1 MIGRAGRAVRGSVQ
15 NLGDQPPHVPAADG
29 VKGAT
34 AVTAHGDQTRQP
46 ELAQM
51 LRHRRPGRPHRLPER
66 RHVVLAGA
74 EQCHQPQSGPVGQHP
89 QQVGRRHDLTVRR
102 ELLLQVIG
110 TCNIVACVH
119 EHILSE
125 WEAAGV
131 ASNRTQQGE
140 PVRDNSHSHDH
151 EQPGSHIRDNG
162 HGHGH
167 SHEDDH
173 GGVRSWWDR
182 LRHLAVPH
190 SHDSRAK
197 VDPALESSRDGLRAL
212 WISLVGLGF
221 TAAAQAVIVV
231 LSGSVAL
238 LGDTLH
244 NVADALTAVP
254 LAIAFLLGRRAA
266 TRAYTYGYGR
276 AEDLA
281 GIIIVAVIAASAV
294 AAGWTAITRLLHPA
308 EVTHLPWVAAAGVV
322 GFAGNELVARY
333 RVRVGRRIGSAALVA
348 DGLHARTDGYTSLA
362 VVAAAGGAA
371 LGWRW
376 ADPVVGLVIAVAIT
390 FVLKDAAREVYRR
403 LMDAIDPAIVDQ
415 AENTLRAVHG
425 VHDVTAVRLRWIGH
439 RLHAEADLVVDADL
453 SLVAAHEIAAD
464 AEHQLTHAVPRL
476 TSATVHTDPASHP
489 GAHHHPD
496 LSHQRRQAPPAG

>member
-1 MIGRAGRAVRGSVQ
+1 M
-15 NLGDQPPHVPAADG
+15 
-29 VKGAT
+29 
-34 AVTAHGDQTRQP
+34 
-46 ELAQM
+46 
-51 LRHRRPGRPHRLPER
+51 
-66 RHVVLAGA
+66 
-74 EQCHQPQSGPVGQHP
+74 
-89 QQVGRRHDLTVRR
+89 
-102 ELLLQVIG
+102 
-110 TCNIVACVH
+110 
-119 EHILSE
+119 
-125 WEAAGV
+125 
-131 ASNRTQQGE
+131 
-140 PVRDNSHSHDH
+140 
-151 EQPGSHIRDNG
+151 
-162 HGHGH
+162 
-167 SHEDDH
+167 
-173 GGVRSWWDR
+173 RSWWHR
-182 LRHLAVPH
+182 LRHLVVPH

-294 AAGWTAITRLLHPA
+294 AAGWTAITRLLYPA
-308 EVTHLPWVAAAGVV
+308 EVTYLPWVAAAGAA

-333 RVRVGRRIGSAALVA
+333 RIRVGRRIGSAALVA

-376 ADPVVGLVIAVAIT
+376 ADPVVGLVIAVAIV

-415 AENTLRAVHG
+415 AETTLRAVHG

-476 TSATVHTDPASHP
+476 TSATVHTDPDSHA